1 MANVKNPR
9 SLLKLLQNISFNG
22 LLVQKIPDFALIKA
36 IYFRKNPMKNDKTLT
51 PNFPRQALETL
62 GKKLSTFTHK
72 KHDFQSFAQS
82 QTYQSIDLT
91 QFIPQSDN
99 SFTANK
105 NAFHEHIPK
114 LSKRLF
120 GSTKFGQF
128 GTLAGKVVPPETL
141 EKFSDKSFLQ
151 IGKLAQ
157 AWAEKDLK
165 NDKRFNGK
173 SLNINERHALA
184 QAIAHQNRALVA
196 LGSMS
201 NLAGLVGI
209 LGDTVWLLMVALRSI
224 FQIAHVYDKPLTGKA
239 GIQIAY
245 EILAKANLDKLQEK
259 QTLLAG
265 IGVVEAVID
274 KNSLNKSNLE
284 KKSEIAETYD
294 LKENPFKLFADFKTN
309 LKNGEY
315 KKLTKFA
322 DEQQSEQNSMLEKVM
337 GYVKHAE
344 QLARKMNL
352 NLQAINLGKLN
363 KVLPI
368 TAVGIGASYN
378 NVIIDEVLNIAMAT
392 FAPQPKLMNEK
403 QLSIVR

>member
-1 MANVKNPR
+1 
-9 SLLKLLQNISFNG
+9 
-22 LLVQKIPDFALIKA
+22 
-36 IYFRKNPMKNDKTLT
+36 MKNDKTLT

-91 QFIPQSDN
+91 QFSPQSDN

-128 GTLAGKVVPPETL
+128 GTLAGKTVSPETV

-151 IGKLAQ
+151 IGKFAQ
-157 AWAEKDLK
+157 AWAEKDLN
-165 NDKRFNGK
+165 NDQRFNDK

-184 QAIAHQNRALVA
+184 QAIAHRNRALVA
-196 LGSMS
+196 VGSVS
-201 NLAGLVGI
+201 NVAGLVGM
-209 LGDTVWLLMVALRSI
+209 LGDTVWLLAVALRSI
-224 FQIAHVYDKPLTGKA
+224 FQLASIYDKPLTGKA

-245 EILAKANLDKLQEK
+245 EILSKADLNKLQEK

-265 IGVVEAVID
+265 IGVMESVID
-274 KNSLNKSNLE
+274 KNGANNP
-284 KKSEIAETYD
+284 TYQPD
-294 LKENPFKLFADFKTN
+294 KP
-309 LKNGEY
+309 Y

-322 DEQQSEQNSMLEKVM
+322 DEEERQQTSMLATAM

-344 QLARKMNL
+344 QLARKMNF
-352 NLQAINLGKLN
+352 NLQGINLGKLN

-378 NVIIDEVLNIAMAT
+378 NIIIDEVLNIAMAT
-392 FAPQPKLMNEK
+392 FAPEPKIANAQANDAKGEDK
-403 QLSIVR
+403 